1 MLSLLGNRVV
11 LRIFK
16 NAAYC
21 TSVKS
26 NDAFKVRKAQYDLS
40 TYTFPYTTDEQ
51 THILT
56 RVNQITA
63 DELSR
68 LKLTKR
74 VIQRIVRSKTKVGNY
89 RELPELLNIDGLG
102 VRDVES
108 LCDALLYTV
117 CQQQESHNEP
127 ELLRSSI
134 LKKRLIKPRLSS
146 EALQRVETV
155 VGLNVTAGFLGWANI
170 HRSGVIQN
178 LDTVPLLTSGS
189 RYDLPRIY
197 DRVME
202 VGEGIPKA
210 DVYVWEEGNSTGHLI
225 KAPHSTLI
233 IALQLAQIRGMLTVL
248 LESRCEVEKHNDRN
262 TKNTNLIFM
271 KDFLVP
277 RLFKLQRG
285 EERQSPLSLSDKLM
299 EGRDD
304 VLPWLEAL
312 EVDGE
317 TQHRYFDM
325 ETHTRRYTA
334 SAVLV
339 ALAFQQVVI
348 AENVGTFK
356 LLVGS

>member
-1 MLSLLGNRVV
+1 MLGVLGNRVV

-21 TSVKS
+21 TSIKN
-26 NDAFKVRKAQYDLS
+26 NDAFKVRKAQYDLT

-74 VIQRIVRSKTKVGNY
+74 VIQRIVRSKAKVGNY

-102 VRDVES
+102 VRDVEAF
-108 LCDALLYTV
+108 CDTLLYAV
-117 CQQQESHNEP
+117 CEQQESPNEP
-127 ELLRSSI
+127 DLLRSSI
-134 LKKRLIKPRLSS
+134 LKKRLMKPRLSS
-146 EALQRVETV
+146 EALKRVETV
-155 VGLNVTAGFLGWANI
+155 VALNVTAGFLGWVKI

-178 LDTVPLLTSGS
+178 LDTVPLLNSGS

-197 DRVME
+197 DRVKE
-202 VGEGIPKA
+202 VAEGIPKA
-210 DVYVWEEGNSTGHLI
+210 DVYVWEEGNGTGHLI
-225 KAPHSTLI
+225 KAPHTTLI

-248 LESRCEVEKHNDRN
+248 LESRCEVERQTK
-262 TKNTNLIFM
+262 TKNSNLIFM

-299 EGRDD
+299 ERRH

-312 EVDGE
+312 EVDKE
-317 TQHRYFDM
+317 TENRYFEM
-325 ETHTRRYTA
+325 ETYMRRYAA

-356 LLVGS
+356 TLVAAST